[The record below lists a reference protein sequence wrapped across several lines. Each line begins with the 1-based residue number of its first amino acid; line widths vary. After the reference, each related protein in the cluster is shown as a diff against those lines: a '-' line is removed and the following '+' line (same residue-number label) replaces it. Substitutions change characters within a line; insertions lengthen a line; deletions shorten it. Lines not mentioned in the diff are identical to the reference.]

1 MANKPTDRRERLVS
15 LERKTHETSID
26 LKLNLDGSGEGDVFT
41 GIGFFD
47 HMLLQIAKHG
57 HLDLSVHAQG
67 DIEVDYHHTVEDVG
81 IVLGKAISDALGTK
95 EGICRYGSVNLP
107 MEEALILCAIDLSGR
122 PYLNFDVTFTTERI
136 GGLDTEMLEEFFRAL
151 CLNAG
156 INMHIKQLA
165 GKNSHHLAEATF
177 KAFGRALDQASRY
190 DDRISGVLSTKGV
203 LE

>member
-1 MANKPTDRRERLVS
+1 MKQRERKVS
-15 LERKTHETSID
+15 LERKTHETAID
-26 LKLNLDGSGEGDVFT
+26 LKLNIDGKGEGDVFT

-57 HLDLSVHAQG
+57 HMDISIHAQG

-81 IVLGKAISDALGTK
+81 IVLGKAISEALGAK
-95 EGICRYGSVNLP
+95 EGICRYGSVTLP
-107 MEEALILCAIDLSGR
+107 MEDALILCAVDLSGR
-122 PYLNFDVTFTTERI
+122 PFLSFDVAFSTERV
-136 GGLDTEMLEEFFRAL
+136 GGLDTEMVEEFFRAL

-165 GKNSHHLAEATF
+165 GKNSHHLAEAIF
-177 KAFGRALDQASRY
+177 KAFGRAIDQASRV
-190 DDRISGVLSTKGV
+190 DARVDGVLSTKGV